1 MSVFVINIFLLL
13 IAILLGYVIY
23 ILAYSIIFGAPFAV
37 TRKNKVDKMIDMLSL
52 KKGDKLADLGSG
64 DGRIVIAAAQKGAQ
78 AHGYE
83 LNPLLVLISRK
94 KIRKANLQHKAFI
107 HRKSYWDVSLK
118 DYDAITIFG
127 IKHIMPSLE
136 KKLNLELKKGSKVAS
151 NHFKFPKW
159 KIYKKEENLYLYKK

>member
-1 MSVFVINIFLLL
+1 MLVFIINFFLIIIGLLL
-13 IAILLGYVIY
+13 IYIIY
-23 ILAYSIIFGAPFAV
+23 ILSYSILFGAPFAV
-37 TRKNKVDKMIDMLSL
+37 TRKPKMEKMLDMLRL
-52 KKGDKLADLGSG
+52 KPGDKFADLGSG
-64 DGRIVIAAAQKGAQ
+64 DGRIVIAAARRGAQ

-83 LNPLLVLISRK
+83 LNPILVLVARRK
-94 KIRKANLQHKAFI
+94 IKKAHLEHIAYI

-118 DYDAITIFG
+118 NFTAVTVFG

-136 KKLNLELKKGSKVAS
+136 KKLDLELKKNSLVVS